1 MSRYVLVRKRK
12 KAKRSKLVVVVAVVL
27 VCAIV
32 CLYALYVRS
41 MSPTIKIIAKAEVE
55 SQLNVAIHNAVIE
68 VFGQYAYCDFVTI
81 EQDSQQNVLLVKS
94 NAQQIND
101 LSLALATTVQN
112 AISQLAERE
121 IAIALGTLSGIPLL
135 AEKGPNL
142 YVYLQPVGKTQ
153 CWLQSTFQSAGINQT
168 LHRIY
173 VNVQTQI
180 DLVVPSEHYV
190 IQNDLPVL
198 LCESI
203 IVGKV
208 PQTYLQ
214 GGFLPL

>member
-1 MSRYVLVRKRK
+1 MSRYVIVNKCK
-12 KAKRSKLVVVVAVVL
+12 KVKKSKMPVVVAVVL
-27 VCAIV
+27 ACSIFL
-32 CLYALYVRS
+32 LYAMYIRNV
-41 MSPTIKIIAKAEVE
+41 SPTVKIIAKAEVE
-55 SQLNVAIHNAVIE
+55 SQLNLVIHNAVVE
-68 VFGQYAYCDFVTI
+68 VFGQFVYTDFVTI

-94 NAQQIND
+94 NSQQIND
-101 LSLALATTVQN
+101 LTFSLATTVQN
-112 AISQLAERE
+112 HLDQLAERE
-121 IAIALGTLSGIPLL
+121 IAIALGTLSGVPLL

-142 YVYLQPVGKTQ
+142 YVYLLPIGKAQ
-153 CWLQSTFQSAGINQT
+153 CSLQSTFESAGINQT

-190 IQNDLPVL
+190 IQNTLPVL
-198 LCESI
+198 LCESV